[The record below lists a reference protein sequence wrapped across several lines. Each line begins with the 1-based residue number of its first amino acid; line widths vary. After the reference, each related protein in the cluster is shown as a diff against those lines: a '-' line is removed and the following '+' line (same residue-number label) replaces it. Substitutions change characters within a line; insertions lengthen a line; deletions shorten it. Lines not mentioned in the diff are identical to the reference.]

1 LKTKSHDHFRP
12 CLKVNKAIPTL
23 QMVMALITI
32 LFYSSCSTDNREH
45 SNEKK
50 TDTFILPVSVLMVKP
65 IVVNLDTCPPP
76 TTIKLSTPTTIQT
89 VKFSNGIS
97 QKLLPPEEKSA
108 DFLSFIKNYSS
119 DQGLPIDMMAC
130 ALIDKKGN
138 LWFGTAGGGIS
149 RYEGKSFTNF
159 TTLQGLV
166 NDAVW
171 CIMEDK
177 NENIWIGTYG
187 GGVSRYNGKS
197 FINFNTS
204 QGLADNYVL
213 SILEDRHGDIWFGTL
228 DGGVS
233 RYDGKT
239 FANYSTKQGLAN
251 NRVWAIVEDKKGNLL
266 FGTNGG
272 MSCYDGK
279 SFTTINKQQGLL
291 SNTVKAIAEDEKGN
305 FWLATESG
313 VSYFT
318 NDSCINYTTE
328 QGLPS
333 NDIRNIQED
342 KKGNLWFGT
351 FNGVS
356 CYNGKTFTN
365 YSTKNGLINDKVV
378 NMTIDKAGNLW
389 ILTFG
394 GVSCYQGESF
404 INYTPV
410 QGIADAY
417 GSMEDKKGNVWF
429 NMGTSGIVHFDGK
442 KFTSYALSQGFP
454 NSSTTCMLEDRVGN
468 IWFGTYA
475 RGIHCF
481 DGKSLT
487 TYGVKQGLI
496 DNSIS
501 CCIMDKKGDL
511 WFGSHGGIFCYNG
524 KSFINYTTAQGLPS
538 NFILSILED
547 RSGKLWIG
555 TDDGGLSCFDGKFF
569 KNYSY
574 RQGLPNNNVRNIIED
589 KAGNLWIATDAGAC
603 RFDGRSFLNYSILQ
617 GLPDKAVMQIAVTQE
632 QNLAMGTNKGLA
644 VMTAFKKNS
653 PGQTLHETIPA
664 QNDLRNEELK
674 MYVPVFEVFNSATGY
689 PVKDVN
695 SAPGSIFKDSKGM
708 LWIATGSNKTAMVR
722 FDYAKLNRDNTLP
735 VVFIQN
741 IKINN
746 EIICWSDLSKT
757 VAIKKDSTNELVNTN
772 VQANITEEVTSLG
785 RELTDAER
793 DTMYHNFA
801 DIQFDNVSRFYPI
814 PQNLVLP
821 YKNNSITFDFAA
833 IEPAK
838 PYLVKY
844 QYQLEGYDDDWSSI
858 TNKTTATFGNIYE
871 GSYTFKLKAQGPS
884 GLWSIPIT
892 YSFKVLPPWW
902 RTWWMYGVY
911 AILII
916 GFVII
921 IVWWNGRRLRERAK
935 ELAEEIKK
943 ATVEIIEQKKIVEE
957 KNKIVEERNKNITD
971 SINYALRI
979 QKAFL
984 PKREEFYSSLPKS
997 FILFKPKDIVSGD
1010 FYFFHKTFPLKE
1022 NAEGG
1027 LLFIAAVDCTGH
1039 GVPGAFLSMVGSER
1053 LTDAVQQSNNASEIL
1068 SLLNKGVKNSL
1079 HQTGE
1084 DESTRDGM
1092 DIAIC
1097 SLDVKQRIVK
1107 YAGAN
1112 RPLWLIRKD
1121 KNEVEEIKS
1130 TKVAVGGLTEDDQR
1144 FESHELQLQEGDTF
1158 YIFSDG
1164 YADIFSG
1171 ESGKKL
1177 TTKKFKQLL
1186 LNIQNKTMQEQE
1198 QYLDRFI
1205 EDWKA
1210 GTEQVDDIL
1219 VIGIRI

>member
-1 LKTKSHDHFRP
+1 LKTKINGVFLRK
-12 CLKVNKAIPTL
+12 LKIKKAFG
-23 QMVMALITI
+23 ALRLAVVWII
-32 LFYSSCSTDNREH
+32 VLFHSSCSTN
-45 SNEKK
+45 NEKYTHEQTTK
-50 TDTFILPVSVLMVKP
+50 ADAIIPPVSVLIKDP
-65 IVVNLDTCPPP
+65 IVVKLDTCPPP
-76 TTIKLSTPTTIQT
+76 VTIKLSTTTTQT
-89 VKFSNGIS
+89 VKFLNGTLK
-97 QKLLPPEEKSA
+97 KLQPPEVKPSN
-108 DFLSFIKNYSS
+108 FLAFIKNYTS
-119 DQGLPIDMMAC
+119 DNGLPIDMMAC
-130 ALIDKKGN
+130 VKIDKKGN
-138 LWFGTAGGGIS
+138 MWFGTSGGGIS
-149 RYEGKSFTNF
+149 RYDGKSFTNY
-159 TTLQGLV
+159 TTMQGLAS
-166 NDAVW
+166 DAVW
-171 CIMEDK
+171 SLMEDK

-197 FINFNTS
+197 FISFNTS
-204 QGLADNYVL
+204 QGLANNYVL

-233 RYDGKT
+233 RFDGKT
-239 FANYSTKQGLAN
+239 FVNYTTKEGLAN
-251 NRVWAIVEDKKGNLL
+251 NRVWAITEDKKGNLW

-272 MSCYDGK
+272 VSRYDGK
-279 SFTTINKQQGLL
+279 SFTTINKKQGLS
-291 SNTVKAIAEDEKGN
+291 SNIVKAIAEDKNGN
-305 FWLATESG
+305 FWFATEGGISR
-313 VSYFT
+313 YF
-318 NDSCINYTTE
+318 NDTFINYTTE
-328 QGLPS
+328 HGLPT
-333 NDIRNIQED
+333 NDIRSIQED
-342 KKGNLWFGT
+342 KKGNFWFGT
-351 FNGVS
+351 FNGIS
-356 CYNGKTFTN
+356 YFDGKSFTN
-365 YSTKNGLINDKVV
+365 YTTKQGLVNDRVV
-378 NMTIDKAGNLW
+378 SMVIDKGGNLW
-389 ILTFG
+389 VLTFG
-394 GVSCYQGESF
+394 GISCYQGRAFANFTPAQGMPES
-404 INYTPV
+404 
-410 QGIADAY
+410 Y
-417 GSMEDKKGNVWF
+417 GSMEDKKGNLWF
-429 NMGTSGIVHFDGK
+429 SSAVSGIMRYDGK
-442 KFTSYALSQGFP
+442 NFITYSLEQGFP
-454 NSSTTCMLEDRVGN
+454 NSPTTCMMEDSVGN
-468 IWFGTYA
+468 LWFGTLAWGAY
-475 RGIHCF
+475 CF

-487 TYGVKQGLI
+487 SYVMKQGLA
-496 DNSIS
+496 DNSIT
-501 CCIMDKKGDL
+501 CCITDRKRRL
-511 WFGSHGGIFCYNG
+511 WFGTSRGISCYNG
-524 KSFINYTTAQGLPS
+524 KSFTNYTTAQGLIS
-538 NFILSILED
+538 NSILCILED
-547 RSGKLWIG
+547 HTGRLWIG
-555 TDDGGLSCFDGKFF
+555 SEEGGLSGYDGHFF
-569 KNYSY
+569 KNYSHE
-574 RQGLPNNNVRNIIED
+574 QGLPNRNVRNIIED
-589 KAGNLWIATDAGAC
+589 KEGNLWIGTDAGVS
-603 RFDGRSFLNYSILQ
+603 RFDGKTFLTYSSAQ
-617 GLPDKAVMQIAVTQE
+617 GLPDRGVMQLAITQE
-632 QNLAMGTNKGLA
+632 QNLALGTNKGVA
-644 VMTAFKKNS
+644 VITSFNKKT
-653 PGQTLHETIPA
+653 QIHTLPEWMPV
-664 QNDLRNEELK
+664 QNNLTNEELK
-674 MYVPVFEVFNSATGY
+674 NYAPVFEIFNSATGY
-689 PVKDVN
+689 PVKDLN
-695 SAPGSIFKDSKGM
+695 SAPNSMHKDSKGI
-708 LWIATGSNKTAMVR
+708 LWIATGSDKTAMVR
-722 FDYAKLNRDNTLP
+722 FDYAALNKDSLLP
-735 VVFIQN
+735 MVFLQN
-741 IKINN
+741 IKVNN
-746 EIICWSDLSKT
+746 EIICWSDLKKT
-757 VAIKKDSTNELVNTN
+757 NQVKSSEENDNRNIP
-772 VQANITEEVTSLG
+772 ANIAEEVTSFG
-785 RELTDAER
+785 RALSDAER
-793 DTMYHNFA
+793 DTMDRNFGE
-801 DIQFDNVSRFYPI
+801 IQFDNISRFYSI

-821 YKNNSITFDFAA
+821 YKNNTITFDFAA
-833 IEPAK
+833 IEPVK
-838 PYLVKY
+838 PFLVNY
-844 QYQLEGYDDDWSSI
+844 QYQLEGYDDNWSSI
-858 TNKTTATFGNIYE
+858 TNKTTATFGNIFE

-884 GLWSIPIT
+884 GLWSEPVM

-984 PKREEFYSSLPKS
+984 PKREEFYSSLPRS

-1186 LNIQNKTMQEQE
+1186 LSIQSKTMQEQE